1 MKTAAS
7 AATATKYFQKTVS
20 GTKKYV
26 VAPDFHKKMAQ
37 LKQSAP
43 SSTADINMPSRF
55 ALRRHE
61 YFLNLPVLTLPD
73 PLDLAATDCLREYS
87 LFSIKHLNQLS
98 ARLVNYLHERELL
111 SEKEIIERMK
121 RSCGERTQKDES
133 DSGKADAGID
143 FALQYHNETPF
154 IGAERSEREV
164 RRAHLSAW
172 KSLEYTEK
180 NSLLYLVGRLSP
192 NFAVACRVLYELR
205 KRCPLFVPHT
215 FFDFASGLGTYTW
228 AVNTVWPAGCIREH
242 HLVEASG
249 PMMMLSE
256 FLLSKRGQ
264 GVAPNT
270 TVFPGVRHRRFM
282 PSVTLTGDLVMSGYA
297 LLEMPGEQDRRR
309 IVENLWSR
317 TTGFLVLIEEGT
329 KAGHAALLEARDWLV
344 SFWSSLL
351 DLGHTYCLIYAGIG
365 RLLIQNGGEDMYIFA
380 PCPHKFACARAGMGC
395 KSSVKYYQFGLSR
408 DATYPSE
415 EAFSYLIVSRGDW
428 RRFTKKGTPTKETET
443 STHPRIVSP
452 TPVGESAAIDV
463 DLCLPN
469 GDCER
474 VVFSKSGTHRTLYFF
489 LRNARAGDI
498 APCERLTDN
507 AES

>member
-1 MKTAAS
+1 IFLPNMKTAA
-7 AATATKYFQKTVS
+7 AATKYFQKTVS

-26 VAPDFHKKMAQ
+26 VAPDFLQKMVQ

-43 SSTADINMPSRF
+43 SSTSDINIPSRF

-111 SEKEIIERMK
+111 SEKEIIEKMK
-121 RSCGERTQKDES
+121 RSCGERTQRDES

-154 IGAERSEREV
+154 VGAERSEREV
-164 RRAHLSAW
+164 KRSHLSAW

-297 LLEMPGEQDRRR
+297 LLEMAGEHDRRR

-329 KAGHAALLEARDWLV
+329 KAGHAALLEARDW
-344 SFWSSLL
+344 
-351 DLGHTYCLIYAGIG
+351 
-365 RLLIQNGGEDMYIFA
+365 LIQNGGEDMYIFA

-415 EAFSYLIVSRGDW
+415 EAFSYLILSRGDW
-428 RRFTKKGTPTKETET
+428 RRFTKKGTPTTETET
-443 STHPRIVSP
+443 SAHPRIVSP
-452 TPVGESAAIDV
+452 TPVGESAAIDI

-498 APCERLTDN
+498 APCERLTDTEMDSQSGEQPDN
-507 AES
+507 AKP